1 MAASPLNID
10 TKRLPLTPQWSPIL
24 SHSRSPSLTS
34 PRSSEDLSSRCRKL
48 ARSFGESALVDDFE
62 QASPKSP
69 SRSRENS
76 NEGGLPPSPLSPDRG
91 QRHFHLP
98 LSPPHPEGA
107 HELNEILE
115 EENESTPQQERMEEE
130 RGLGFESDV
139 QTEGGEP
146 IQFRLSPMIG
156 NHLSLHEAGIAM
168 RGDAHMGGV
177 GGEGA
182 LGLTLHDRLRMDN
195 QEYQESGSDYETKL
209 RDQLKTGDNWIKVD
223 LSLVDNELLVGTPDS
238 QLNPSQSFSACFV
251 DPLLKIL
258 SEASPN
264 SPSPL
269 FSHHRRMSSPPSP
282 SIASPPSGLPTSRP
296 LHLEI
301 TLHTNSSLSLQY
313 LQASLQ
319 PLHDNHF
326 LTTYC
331 PNARL
336 TSKAPIVIFVASS
349 EGIITDHELEQLDTP
364 RILYRRVTLDEL
376 FDSNSNGTINAQ
388 SHPIVSGNLP
398 RYMRSTPSGTLSEET
413 KETIEGQVKKAH
425 EKGFLVKFEGV
436 PKFPEHERKITEAFL
451 RSIGVDHI
459 A

>member
-1 MAASPLNID
+1 MALRSSELRSFANTSLAFPRGSSRLVPSSLSSHSSRNLDTRSTSTLRARKSRQRFAGKPRPRSLFEAVQTFFQNSNPFWSSFRTSPSFPSFLLPLSPTMAASPLNID

-195 QEYQESGSDYETKL
+195 QEY
-209 RDQLKTGDNWIKVD
+209 R
-223 LSLVDNELLVGTPDS
+223 
-238 QLNPSQSFSACFV
+238 
-251 DPLLKIL
+251 
-258 SEASPN
+258 
-264 SPSPL
+264 
-269 FSHHRRMSSPPSP
+269 
-282 SIASPPSGLPTSRP
+282 
-296 LHLEI
+296 
-301 TLHTNSSLSLQY
+301 
-313 LQASLQ
+313 
-319 PLHDNHF
+319 
-326 LTTYC
+326 
-331 PNARL
+331 
-336 TSKAPIVIFVASS
+336 
-349 EGIITDHELEQLDTP
+349 
-364 RILYRRVTLDEL
+364 
-376 FDSNSNGTINAQ
+376 
-388 SHPIVSGNLP
+388 
-398 RYMRSTPSGTLSEET
+398 
-413 KETIEGQVKKAH
+413 
-425 EKGFLVKFEGV
+425 
-436 PKFPEHERKITEAFL
+436 
-451 RSIGVDHI
+451 
-459 A
+459 